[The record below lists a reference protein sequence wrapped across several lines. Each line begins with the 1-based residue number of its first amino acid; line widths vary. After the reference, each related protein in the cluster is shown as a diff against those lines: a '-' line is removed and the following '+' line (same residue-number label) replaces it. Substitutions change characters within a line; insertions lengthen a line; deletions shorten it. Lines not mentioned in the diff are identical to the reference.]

1 MGMEVI
7 TIEAWAVLASIVAV
21 ISPVIVVLVKST
33 NIWAKLDLTV
43 TNLSKAIADLSSLIK
58 ELQVGQS
65 NITQRIIKLES
76 ATEVLEEREHE
87 IEKRLGQID
96 RRKAFRDD

>member
-21 ISPVIVVLVKST
+21 ISPIIVVLVKST

-43 TNLSKAIADLSSLIK
+43 TNLSKAIADLSDVS
-58 ELQVGQS
+58 
-65 NITQRIIKLES
+65 
-76 ATEVLEEREHE
+76 
-87 IEKRLGQID
+87 
-96 RRKAFRDD
+96 

>member
-21 ISPVIVVLVKST
+21 ISPIIVVLVKST

-43 TNLSKAIADLSSLIK
+43 TNLSKAIADLSSLIIIEPNRAVIAYPK
-58 ELQVGQS
+58 AK
-65 NITQRIIKLES
+65 QRN
-76 ATEVLEEREHE
+76 
-87 IEKRLGQID
+87 
-96 RRKAFRDD
+96 